1 MNDRVECQACSC
13 ALANPGRGGVY
24 LLSCLECRA
33 RLLANS
39 PEAFEAVRGS
49 PERLQASIADIVRQ
63 DRNGGPAIA
72 AVQMSS
78 DLGSIIGPIIA
89 GVLVD
94 EGSYGLAFAVTGL
107 IGLLAVIPWLRARE
121 TANVA

>member
-1 MNDRVECQACSC
+1 LLILVSAV
-13 ALANPGRGGVY
+13 AGLGAGVLNP
-24 LLSCLECRA
+24 A
-33 RLLANS
+33 Q
-39 PEAFEAVRGS
+39 
-49 PERLQASIADIVRQ
+49 QASIADIVRQ

>member
-1 MNDRVECQACSC
+1 MNTAIVFITTAVDRVSEVAEEIAAIDGVTEVYSVTGEIDLV
-13 ALANPGRGGVY
+13 AL
-24 LLSCLECRA
+24 
-33 RLLANS
+33 
-39 PEAFEAVRGS
+39 VRT
-49 PERLQASIADIVRQ
+49 RDVASIADIVRQ